1 MDLDNP
7 LHTATLPHT
16 LHKSTLLIITL
27 IWRSIK
33 RRIPGITLEVP
44 WHHKEWGERKVNV
57 LPLEERGFSFFL
69 FSCDLLKEDL
79 RFCVSLGSQHLL
91 LKFHLFAFFV
101 KFEARLVLVLSVWCS
116 LYPVPD
122 LPLITWVAILLL
134 ELHTLYIVY
143 YTITDTYQKV
153 SILLSKQK
161 SETRVFLGSSWNTC
175 IFWDLHSILVFFPFV
190 VCM

>member
-1 MDLDNP
+1 MVRE
-7 LHTATLPHT
+7 
-16 LHKSTLLIITL
+16 KSECPPP
-27 IWRSIK
+27 R
-33 RRIPGITLEVP
+33 
-44 WHHKEWGERKVNV
+44 GERI
-57 LPLEERGFSFFL
+57 FIFL

-101 KFEARLVLVLSVWCS
+101 KFEARLVRVLSVWCS
-116 LYPVPD
+116 LYPAPD

-175 IFWDLHSILVFFPFV
+175 IFWVLHSILVFFPFV